1 MKVSTAEPDIEN
13 VTVLWFSYYVASGSL
28 PGAIF
33 RFGPDFAKMSRPNH
47 ELASALR
54 RGADLLIERS
64 ANPEIC
70 EEAPRCWRQDAIAD
84 GAMFASFSESPY
96 SGCSNALAPTHV
108 EYRRDGDAIV
118 ATVRLE
124 TALEGGHDRAHG
136 GATAAVFDDAIDA
149 LQQVIERIRYT
160 RTLGV
165 SYFAPFPTDK
175 DVRIVAE
182 CRGSTDGLFFVEATT
197 TDGVGTLAKS
207 SGVFTEV
214 TPDIFGLA

>member
-13 VTVLWFSYYVASGSL
+13 VTVLWFTYYVASGSL
-28 PGAIF
+28 PEAIF
-33 RFGPDFAKMSRPNH
+33 RFRPDFTKMSRPNH
-47 ELASALR
+47 ELASALH

-64 ANPEIC
+64 ATSQSC
-70 EEAPRCWRQDAIAD
+70 EEATRCWRQNAIAD
-84 GAMFASFSESPY
+84 GAMFAFFSESPY

-118 ATVRLE
+118 ATARLE
-124 TALEGGHDRAHG
+124 TALEGRHDRAHG
-136 GATAAVFDDAIDA
+136 GATAVVFDDAIGG
-149 LQQVIERIRYT
+149 LQQVIGRIRYT

-165 SYFAPFPTDK
+165 SHFAPFPTDK

-182 CRGSTDGLFFVEATT
+182 CTGSADGLFFVEATA